1 MTQIFQVV
9 AAEVPQLVD
18 HTNAA
23 LYGWTLALSVLAIFA
38 SLAAIFYCIFTGR
51 LKKWPA
57 IFSMV
62 AVLLLVV
69 VGINYGSAGID
80 SMRESTRANISQAI
94 ESKYGVKVLDPKQV
108 YHLSDLNSTQD
119 TITHA
124 AIPATDPEGKRIQIT
139 IELAENGTDVIAFS
153 SGAEMPKVKG

>member
-1 MTQIFQVV
+1 MTQIFQVA
-9 AAEVPQLVD
+9 AAEAPQLVD

-23 LYGWTLALSVLAIFA
+23 LYGWTLGLSVLAIF
-38 SLAAIFYCIFTGR
+38 LGLGAIFYCIFTGR

-57 IFSMV
+57 IISTIV
-62 AVLLLVV
+62 ILLLVV
-69 VGINYGSAGID
+69 VGINYGSRGID
-80 SMRESTRANISQAI
+80 SMRDSTRANISQAI

-119 TITHA
+119 TVTHS

-153 SGAEMPKVKG
+153 SGAEIPKIKG